1 MTLQCPEPPSWPVG
15 GSQTGR
21 GNCETAPVYS
31 YFYCDAEPGERFC
44 GQLKSHWTAIL
55 IGPMGKFRQSPS
67 LNKPPKSS
75 HPDIDDAAAILHE
88 FLSTLILSVQKE
100 IDGELKDV
108 MKKDHKAACADAAI
122 QAHETVTP
130 SKPSPADPYS
140 HPAGVDVHAA
150 AAAHTAL
157 DEVDRRSR
165 YADEDHRCTP
175 S

>member
-1 MTLQCPEPPSWPVG
+1 MFAPTELQLLVVG
-15 GSQTGR
+15 CALFLIRPDSGTR
-21 GNCETAPVYS
+21 ETTP
-31 YFYCDAEPGERFC
+31 
-44 GQLKSHWTAIL
+44 L
-55 IGPMGKFRQSPS
+55 QSEHGTR
-67 LNKPPKSS
+67 KKESS